1 MSSRTKNIIA
11 FILCGLVV
19 ASLVFLFSQLAK
31 TDQNNQETF
40 SPGNPFQGISFEI
53 PPVQA
58 IEPASID
65 ANLTTP
71 PLNTSEIS
79 LIAYYKRIG
88 GWTLADTVPAFVSYF
103 DGGNYYD
110 GLVRVW
116 DSETIGAS
124 STVSGDTFLDIKVRV
139 RADGWILAWFHP
151 YEDDAGAIVWWGHTR
166 VQAGSPAAYSTSLS
180 RAMEIVFIVAGVEY
194 SWPGY
199 DMIGMYDYSEPS
211 ATRLLM
217 FGQSIYSK
225 SVTYYYTIPPN
236 STMAPIKLLVRSGG
250 YTQYSPNSLTI
261 DGGTLYDEPSGY
273 WGWSTKPIFIWEKGI
288 QHIIVQS
295 AGSRSYQSVAFVMW
309 TG

>member
-1 MSSRTKNIIA
+1 MNSRTKNIIA

-79 LIAYYKRIG
+79 LIAYHQRIG

-124 STVSGDTFLDIKVRV
+124 STVSGDTSLDIKVRV

-151 YEDDAGAIVWWGHTR
+151 YEDDPGAIVWWGHTR
-166 VQAGSPAAYSTSLS
+166 RQAGSPDAYSTSLS

-199 DMIGMYDYSEPS
+199 DMIHMYDYSEPS
-211 ATRLLM
+211 ATRLLI
-217 FGQSIYSK
+217 FGQSIAAK

-236 STMAPIKLLVRSGG
+236 STMAPIKLLLRYGG
-250 YTQYSPNSLTI
+250 YTHSSPNSLTI

-273 WGWSTKPIFIWEKGI
+273 WGWSNKPIFIWEKGI